1 MASKPYEMRSPLS
14 TTLACLSGT
23 FVPWDG
29 VAEPYDIAILA
40 EAKRTSTPTT
50 VHTLWRGDFALV
62 VTNLNLF
69 KSMRRPSS
77 YAPPTASHKGGGGF
91 CRVNDSIEP
100 EALRAG
106 GF

>member
-29 VAEPYDIAILA
+29 VTEPYDIAILA

-69 KSMRRPSS
+69 KSMRRP
-77 YAPPTASHKGGGGF
+77 A
-91 CRVNDSIEP
+91 
-100 EALRAG
+100 
-106 GF
+106 